1 MIRVLAKRS
10 IAAAALLV
18 LAACS
23 GGDKQGEGGGPGGGK
38 RRPMLTV
45 SAQAATLEDFAP
57 TLVALG
63 TVTPRQSVAVRPRAD
78 GQIVGIAFREGDF
91 VRAGQLLF
99 RLDARQARAA
109 VQQAEAELKG
119 AIAAERRATLDYQR
133 AEALVEKGFVS
144 AAARDLARANS
155 YSAKSSIDT
164 ARAQLDAARV
174 QLSFLTI
181 TAPIS
186 GRTGELGF
194 RQGANVRNG
203 EATALVTINQLSPIH
218 VRFLVPPEHIQQARA
233 LLAAGGGR
241 VVVRSRDDAGAVL
254 ATGRLVFLDNNVDP
268 GSGGVTARAEFDN
281 KTDELWPGGI
291 VSVELPLAA
300 PQPRIALPEG
310 AVQTGR
316 DAPFV
321 WTVAA
326 GGGGPG
332 GAGGAAGGGNGGG
345 NSGGGNKDGSGGNP
359 GAPGAKVAMRDV
371 VVAGRLAGK
380 VYLASG
386 LQPGEKVIVD
396 ALGRLKEGDA
406 VRLKMAGAD
415 RPRQQVQQQAR
426 QQVQQQA
433 RRQPPQGDSVSGTA
447 G

>member
-1 MIRVLAKRS
+1 MMYRFNAKPVAVSLALS
-10 IAAAALLV
+10 LLLV
-18 LAACS
+18 ACS
-23 GGDKQGEGGGPGGGK
+23 GGDKEGEGGGPGGGPGG
-38 RRPMLTV
+38 RRQQMLTV
-45 SAQAATLEDFAP
+45 SAEAAALEDFAP

-78 GQIVGIAFREGDF
+78 GQIVGVSFREGDP
-91 VRAGQLLF
+91 VRAGQVLF
-99 RLDARQARAA
+99 RLDPRQAVSA
-109 VQQAEAELKG
+109 VQQAEAQLKG
-119 AIAAERRATLDYQR
+119 AIAAERRATLDYER
-133 AEALVEKGFVS
+133 AEALVSKGFIS
-144 AAARDLARANS
+144 AAIRDERRALA
-155 YSAKSSIDT
+155 YSARSDIET
-164 ARAQLDAARV
+164 ARAQLDAAKV

-194 RQGANVRNG
+194 RLGANVRQG

-218 VRFLVPPEHIQQARA
+218 VRFLVPPEQVQAARA
-233 LLAAGGGR
+233 LLAMGGGK
-241 VVVRSRDDAGAVL
+241 VQVRSRDDAGTLL

-281 KTDELWPGGI
+281 RNEELWPGAI

-321 WTVAA
+321 WTVLA
-326 GGGGPG
+326 GGPG
-332 GAGGAAGGGNGGG
+332 TGKPAGGEGSKMGG
-345 NSGGGNKDGSGGNP
+345 KDGARPGG
-359 GAPGAKVAMRDV
+359 GAKVAMRDV
-371 VVAGRLAGK
+371 VVAGRLSGK

-386 LQPGEKVIVD
+386 VNPGEKIVVD
-396 ALGRLKEGDA
+396 ALGRLREGDT
-406 VRLKMAGAD
+406 VRLKVAGA
-415 RPRQQVQQQAR
+415 PEAKPPAR
-426 QQVQQQA
+426 QQA
-433 RRQPPQGDSVSGTA
+433 NAATGNA